1 MTDAATSEPTVTA
14 EQVNDATAQ
23 LSAITSTLAQQRQLR
38 ESNLQPK
45 RPSEADLRSL
55 DSSLKRNT
63 ALIKK
68 IKVLSEDSKKA
79 LLDDIAKVNQSKY
92 VSEAVAAIAEAP
104 LKASDIPAAVQVSWT
119 RMCSTS
125 AAQVWLV
132 RPYSAATV
140 TRVSNWKLHSHH
152 YCHNLHCHAAVNIPG
167 EVEALRLASQQ
178 AVAGI
183 YVCCLM
189 ATTLVCSWP

>member
-38 ESNLQPK
+38 EANLQPK

-125 AAQVWLV
+125 AAQAWSL
-132 RPYSAATV
+132 RPCSAAHA
-140 TRVSNWKLHSHH
+140 RVSSWQQHIHH
-152 YCHNLHCHAAVNIPG
+152 YSRSLIFPAAMHIPRQ
-167 EVEALRLASQQ
+167 VEALHL
-178 AVAGI
+178 GHG
-183 YVCCLM
+183 
-189 ATTLVCSWP
+189 